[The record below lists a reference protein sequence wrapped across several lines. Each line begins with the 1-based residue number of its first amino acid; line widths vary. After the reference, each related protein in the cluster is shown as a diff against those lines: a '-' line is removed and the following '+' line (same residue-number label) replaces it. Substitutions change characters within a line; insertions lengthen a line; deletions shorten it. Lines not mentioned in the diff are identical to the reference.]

1 MESMLNRRA
10 STYNLSN
17 FQEFVTDRKRAA
29 CYGLDTLSYRYL
41 QHWSLLPETQ
51 FSQLGNEFAVTG
63 YAGYVKLMFKFLD
76 FHMYVFVY
84 ITLTN
89 FVKLSTLLI
98 QKGSLKRYAMI
109 TALVA
114 VWVLWSFKIF
124 I

>member
-98 QKGSLKRYAMI
+98 QKGSRKRYAMI
-109 TALVA
+109 TAPVA
-114 VWVLWSFKIF
+114 V
-124 I
+124 